1 MSGGSQEDGTISAAP
16 QRARSAIGTC
26 AALFLVA
33 RGDQPFA
40 PPARLLLGRLD
51 EVRLGRGATFDVSLR
66 DRECN
71 VSIPDAEIS
80 SRHARVTRVS
90 GGWAIDDRGS
100 KNGTFVNGARVAVA
114 ALADGDIIAIGR
126 SVFVFRAAIAAG
138 GEVVTRVPAGARPG
152 QASILPAIQDALAA
166 LARVAAAPV
175 TVLVEGE
182 TGTGKELVARN
193 LHAASGRTGELVAI
207 NCGAL
212 ARERVEA
219 ELFGWKRGAFTGA
232 TEHPGLVRA
241 ADRGTL
247 FLDEIGDLPLR
258 DQATL
263 LRVLQEREV
272 LSIGATRAVPVD
284 LRVVAAT
291 HRPLDAMVHAGTF
304 REDLL
309 ARLTGFRI
317 VLAPLR
323 LRRED
328 LGLLIADR
336 LIAHGR
342 SDGVAFTTDAL
353 LVLLRHAWPR
363 NIRELDQVLVHA
375 LLQAPAGTPIE
386 PGHLPGDL
394 TAPAGTAG
402 EPAEALDA
410 SDAPVDDGA
419 PLSDAD
425 LALRD
430 RLASL
435 LREHAGN
442 TAAVARAMGK
452 APMQIWRWRKRFRLD
467 TKAGA

>member
-1 MSGGSQEDGTISAAP
+1 
-16 QRARSAIGTC
+16 
-26 AALFLVA
+26 
-33 RGDQPFA
+33 
-40 PPARLLLGRLD
+40 
-51 EVRLGRGATFDVSLR
+51 
-66 DRECN
+66 
-71 VSIPDAEIS
+71 
-80 SRHARVTRVS
+80 
-90 GGWAIDDRGS
+90 
-100 KNGTFVNGARVAVA
+100 
-114 ALADGDIIAIGR
+114 
-126 SVFVFRAAIAAG
+126 
-138 GEVVTRVPAGARPG
+138 
-152 QASILPAIQDALAA
+152 
-166 LARVAAAPV
+166 
-175 TVLVEGE
+175 
-182 TGTGKELVARN
+182 
-193 LHAASGRTGELVAI
+193 
-207 NCGAL
+207 
-212 ARERVEA
+212 
-219 ELFGWKRGAFTGA
+219 
-232 TEHPGLVRA
+232 
-241 ADRGTL
+241 
-247 FLDEIGDLPLR
+247 
-258 DQATL
+258 
-263 LRVLQEREV
+263 
-272 LSIGATRAVPVD
+272 
-284 LRVVAAT
+284 
-291 HRPLDAMVHAGTF
+291 MVHAGTF